1 MGLWEQF
8 PYPDY
13 HNLNL
18 DWVLKEVKDTRD
30 KVDGLVGEV
39 NQMIDDAQKKFDAQF
54 KDFQDEINRTIA
66 QLNVRL
72 DDFEKMIQK
81 QFADYQ
87 VKLDAQIAKA
97 MQDIQALL
105 DKFQGEI
112 NGQLQLM
119 REMIRNSEAST
130 RAYVDAEIQKVIDM
144 IPEITSVY
152 VRNPITGKVQ
162 PIQEAL
168 DSMNNY
174 YRYFGLN
181 CLEYEARNWTAK
193 EYEELNMTAVFYD
206 FYSKERFAW
215 ISPFTGEWFSTYD
228 WLNMLTGFH
237 KENGL
242 TATEYDAIMITAQA
256 YDALMISAYNYDF
269 QGKNLVHTR

>member
-1 MGLWEQF
+1 
-8 PYPDY
+8 
-13 HNLNL
+13 
-18 DWVLKEVKDTRD
+18 
-30 KVDGLVGEV
+30 
-39 NQMIDDAQKKFDAQF
+39 MIDGAEKKFEAQF
-54 KDFQDEINRTIA
+54 QAFRNEINHTITA
-66 QLNVRL
+66 LNIRL
-72 DDFEKMIQK
+72 DAFEKMIQK

-228 WLNMLTGFH
+228 WMNMLTSFH

-242 TATEYDAIMITAQA
+242 AATEYDAIMITAQA

>member
-1 MGLWEQF
+1 MGLWQQF

-18 DWVLKEVKDTRD
+18 DWVLTEVKEVRV
-30 KVDGLVGEV
+30 KVDGLVSEV
-39 NQMIDDAQKKFDAQF
+39 QDMIDGAEKKFEAQF
-54 KDFQDEINRTIA
+54 QAFRNEINQTITA
-66 QLNVRL
+66 LNLRL
-72 DDFEKMIQK
+72 DAFEKMIQK
-81 QFADYQ
+81 QFEDYQ
-87 VKLDAQIAKA
+87 VKLDTQIAKA
-97 MQDIQALL
+97 MEDIQALL

-130 RAYVDAEIQKVIDM
+130 RAYVDSEIQKVIDM

-193 EYEELNMTAVFYD
+193 EYEDLNMTAVFYD

-242 TATEYDAIMITAQA
+242 TATEYDAILITAQA

-269 QGKNLVHTR
+269 QGKNLVRTR

>member
-18 DWVLKEVKDTRD
+18 DWVLKEVTETRD

-39 NQMIDDAQKKFDAQF
+39 QGMIDDAEKRFDAQF
-54 KDFQDEINRTIA
+54 QAFRDEINRTITA
-66 QLNVRL
+66 LNNRL
-72 DDFEKMIQK
+72 DEFEKMIQK
-81 QFADYQ
+81 QFEDYQ
-87 VKLDAQIAKA
+87 KKLDEQIAKA
-97 MQDIQALL
+97 MADIQALL
-105 DKFQGEI
+105 DKFQSDI
-112 NGQLQLM
+112 NAQLQLM
-119 REMIRNSEAST
+119 REMIRTSEANT
-130 RAYVDAEIQKVIDM
+130 RAYVDAQIQKVIDM

-152 VRNPITGKVQ
+152 VRNPITGEVQ

-181 CLEYEARNWTAK
+181 CLEYEARNWTAA
-193 EYEELNMTAVFYD
+193 EYDSIGMTAVFYD
-206 FYSKERFAW
+206 FYSKERYAW

-228 WLNMLTGFH
+228 WLVRLTSFH
-237 KENGL
+237 RENGL
-242 TATEYDAIMITAQA
+242 TSLEYDNIGVKALV
-256 YDALMISAYNYDF
+256 YDNLEINAYNYDF
-269 QGKNLVHTR
+269 QGKNLVHA

>member
-54 KDFQDEINRTIA
+54 KDFQDKINLTIA

-87 VKLDAQIAKA
+87 VKLDAQIEKA
-97 MQDIQALL
+97 MADIQALL

-152 VRNPITGKVQ
+152 IRNPITGKIQ

-181 CLEYEARNWTAK
+181 CLEYESRNWTAK
-193 EYEELNMTAVFYD
+193 EYEDLNMTAVFYD

-228 WLNMLTGFH
+228 WLNMLTSFH

-269 QGKNLVHTR
+269 QGKNLVHTN

>member
-18 DWVLKEVKDTRD
+18 DWMITEVQEVRV
-30 KVDGLVGEV
+30 KVDGLVAEV
-39 NQMIDDAQKKFDAQF
+39 QGMIDSAEKKFEAQF
-54 KDFQDEINRTIA
+54 QAFRKEINQKITA
-66 QLNVRL
+66 LNLGL
-72 DDFEKMIQK
+72 DKFEKMIQK
-81 QFADYQ
+81 QFDDYQ
-87 VKLDAQIAKA
+87 AKLDAQIRKA
-97 MQDIQALL
+97 MDEIQALL

-119 REMIRNSEAST
+119 REMIRNSELNT
-130 RAYVDAEIQKVIDM
+130 RAYVDSEIQKLIDM
-144 IPEITSVY
+144 IPEITSVQ
-152 VRNPITGKVQ
+152 VRNPITGRVQ

-193 EYEELNMTAVFYD
+193 GFEELDMTAVFYD

-215 ISPFTGEWFSTYD
+215 KSPFTGEWFSTYD
-228 WLNMLTGFH
+228 WLNMLTSFH

-269 QGKNLVHTR
+269 QGKNLVNTR

>member
-18 DWVLKEVKDTRD
+18 DWLLNEVKDTRD

-97 MQDIQALL
+97 MADIQALL

-152 VRNPITGKVQ
+152 VRNPITGKIQ

-228 WLNMLTGFH
+228 WMNMLTSFH